1 MDNSRFLSNSNLKQ
15 IYEEEDEKIPVLLPN
30 DIQASYMKKKSSR
43 ILPDPEVK
51 YLNTLNTKRK
61 TNALSQGYTFHDPQ
75 GQSHETKSTSDILII
90 GIISGGHD
98 LFVYQELQEQEK
110 ACY

>member
-75 GQSHETKSTSDILII
+75 GQTHEIKTTSDILII
-90 GIISGGHD
+90 GTI
-98 LFVYQELQEQEK
+98 ERM
-110 ACY
+110 